1 MKTQMRITAFALAA
15 CMLAALAPAALAEAP
30 ASLAPAPVMEG
41 ELTPGAPE
49 DAPSEDAP
57 LTDVEDPAPEGTQD
71 VVVSVE
77 PAGDPSADDVPLEE
91 PDEVIEDDKDLDA
104 ASVTA
109 FVQRLYRVCM
119 GREADASGLNT
130 WVTGLLYGGQT
141 GASVAHGFFDSKEY
155 KAMNRTDYQY
165 VNDLY
170 SAMFDRAADQQ
181 GLATWTAF
189 LDGGMSRDYVYAG
202 FVNGVEFK
210 NLCARYG
217 ISPGTYTSGQPR
229 DQNPSVT
236 AFVQRLYQVVFSRKG
251 DESGLNDWTNRLI
264 IRDKTGAQVVQGFFG
279 SGEYTR
285 KNKSDDQYIAD
296 LYRAMFDRAG
306 DAGGTATWKG
316 LMGKG
321 VSRTYVLKGFAEG
334 TEFKNLCARYNIIQ
348 GTIATSEARDVNP
361 NRTGFANNLIKYL
374 MGYTNGNTSILNNY
388 AAYLNGGHSGSQL
401 VNDYVLKTSE
411 YTALAGN
418 LSASGMATALYN
430 GLLGRE
436 NDISGYEKQ
445 NLANIVLNSGIPAAV
460 QTVLQGD
467 EFKDYCKRCEVTV
480 GGGTTDP
487 GGTTPLPG
495 TLTITDTSGVVHT
508 AAANEALAYI
518 VMGEVGGMNNAE
530 VFKAQCV
537 AAYSWL
543 MYQYS
548 AGTAAPTASWKT
560 PTQAVRD
567 AVNAV
572 AGQMLTYNGKAAQT
586 SYFASSAG
594 RTNAAVDVW
603 GGNVPYLVSV
613 ESAYDAAVTPSDWY
627 SHTEIFTS
635 DEMSRIFHYIYDGKT
650 AAATLNADPAQWLT
664 VLEYGPNYLAKSV
677 QCGLTYIRDE
687 TGASI
692 SNPKPRGNFFIEKA
706 NEKLGGY
713 RWRSPNFVMNYNGNG
728 TWTFT
733 FYGWGHGVGMSQY
746 GAYGYATK
754 AGWNY
759 QQILAHYFPGTVLTT
774 A

>member
-236 AFVQRLYQVVFSRKG
+236 AFVQRLYQVVFGRKG

-285 KNKSDDQYIAD
+285 QNKSDDQYIAD

-306 DAGGTATWKG
+306 DAGGTATWKS

-495 TLTITDTSGVVHT
+495 TLTVEGGGQVRT
-508 AAANEALAYI
+508 AAATEVLAYV

-530 VFKAQCV
+530 VFKAQAV
-537 AAYSWL
+537 AAYSWI

-548 AGTAAPTASWKT
+548 AGTTAPKVSWKE

-613 ESAYDAAVTPSDWY
+613 ASAYDAAVTPSDWY

-635 DEMSRIFHYIYDGKT
+635 DEMSKIFHSLYDGT
-650 AAATLNADPAQWLT
+650 QAAVLNADPAQWLT
-664 VLEYGPNYLAKSV
+664 VIDYGPNYLAKYV
-677 QCGLTYIRDE
+677 QCGLTYLNDD
-687 TGASI
+687 TGNTI
-692 SNPKPRGNFFIEKA
+692 VNPKPKGNFFIERA
-706 NEKLGGY
+706 NKYLGGY